1 MGRTLAIDTKIK
13 TIGSL
18 ITEVKQG
25 LVCVPPFQ
33 RDFVWTCDNIKDLF
47 DSIKKNYPIGSLLLW
62 KPSEK
67 MNWEES
73 RKVGP
78 FELPQNSDQKWYVL
92 DGFQRLSSMFGC
104 LTNPDKS
111 GFICDEQ
118 MYKSLFN
125 LYYDLKNEEFFY
137 PRNDAAHQPY
147 QVPLHVLL
155 SSSEFRQ
162 YSRTNVE
169 PKIPKDDIDDLLD
182 KADALASRFIEYKIA
197 CIEISDANIEEAVEI
212 FSRLNSKGVDIS
224 FDWMVNAL
232 SYKKNQFKFAEEI
245 TKAKNELKK
254 YGFEKISRNVLFRC
268 IQSSFGKLYFD
279 QTDIEHLAQRD
290 DFADTTKNTIPF
302 IIQAVRFLHDE
313 LFVDKYKF
321 LPYNMQLI
329 FIMEF
334 FKQNSIPTERQKK
347 DLKMWFWKTTY
358 SNYFTV
364 NSLTYQRKAYNQFVD
379 YANGLNA
386 DIFYDDGEKTPYT
399 TYAFPKKISLGA
411 VRSRALILFLKK
423 TYPSENGE
431 YSDFIE
437 SKKNEIMSAEKKF
450 VESLGLRYFDQDEF
464 INTSINL
471 KSETL
476 SKEFVN
482 TALHGIVNFDYTKNN
497 GSFTIGV
504 GKQSF
509 ETKWSEC
516 GDNSVYCYGDGVK
529 KLGYN
534 PTIRDFPLYQ
544 KIPET
549 FDFTS
554 KCKSLVVGNVVIL
567 ENLNGY
573 FCAIKINQVVRENKN
588 ADDKHSVIFEYIIYN
603 LGKENIE
610 GTIDSIDQS
619 ATTLLKII
627 ATPNYRKESFNL
639 EKKIHFL
646 EEHFANYNEVIN
658 DDKQRKINLIL
669 DYMAA
674 FIQKLNYANALAEQN
689 IKLQGAPQGSL
700 VAERQQQIRLI
711 NKNRIEECVL
721 DCKKYQEG
729 WKSLK
734 NKVFDKNV

>member
-1 MGRTLAIDTKIK
+1 MSRTLAIDTKIK
-13 TIGSL
+13 NIGSL
-18 ITEVKQG
+18 IAEVRQG

-73 RKVGP
+73 HKVGP
-78 FELPQNSDQKWYVL
+78 FELPRNSELKWYVL

-111 GFICDEQ
+111 GFIYDEQ

-137 PRNDAAHQPY
+137 PRNDASHQPY

-162 YSRTNVE
+162 YSRTNIE
-169 PKIPKDDIDDLLD
+169 PKISKDDIDNLLD

-197 CIEISDANIEEAVEI
+197 CIEISEANIEEAVEI

-245 TKAKNELKK
+245 SKTKKELKK

-290 DFADTTKNTIPF
+290 DFADVTKKSIPF
-302 IIQAVRFLHDE
+302 IIQAVQFLHDE
-313 LFVDKYKF
+313 LFVDEYRF

-329 FIMEF
+329 FMMEF
-334 FKQNSIPTERQKK
+334 FKKNPKPTEKQKN
-347 DLKMWFWKTTY
+347 DLKTWFWKTSY
-358 SNYFTV
+358 SNYFTI

-379 YANGLNA
+379 YANGLNV

-411 VRSRALILFLKK
+411 VRSRALMLFLKK
-423 TYPSENGE
+423 MYPSKNDD
-431 YSDFIE
+431 YLDFIE
-437 SKKNEIMSAEKKF
+437 TKKDEIMLAEKNF
-450 VESLGLRYFDQDEF
+450 VESLGLRYFEHDLLT
-464 INTSINL
+464 NSLKNL
-471 KSETL
+471 ISENQ

-482 TALHGIVNFDYTKNN
+482 TALHGFVIFDYTKNE
-497 GSFTIGV
+497 GRFTIGY
-504 GKQSF
+504 GEQSF

-516 GDNSVYCYGDGVK
+516 GEDSVYCYRDGVK

-534 PTIRDFPLYQ
+534 PTITIFPVYED
-544 KIPET
+544 IPEI
-549 FDFTS
+549 FDFS
-554 KCKSLVVGNVVIL
+554 SICKSLVAGNVVVL

-573 FCAIKINQVVRENKN
+573 LCAIKINQVVHTNKN
-588 ADDKHSVIFEYIIYN
+588 IDANHFVKFEYTIYS
-603 LGKENIE
+603 LKKENTEKLIN
-610 GTIDSIDQS
+610 SIDAS
-619 ATTLLKII
+619 ANHLLGII
-627 ATPNYRKESFNL
+627 ATPNFRDESLNL
-639 EKKIHFL
+639 EKKIRFL
-646 EEHFANYNEVIN
+646 EEHFYKESADESHQKEIN
-658 DDKQRKINLIL
+658 SIL
-669 DYMAA
+669 DNMAA
-674 FIQKLNYANALAEQN
+674 FIQRLNYANALAEQN
-689 IKLQGAPQGSL
+689 LKLQDAPQGSL
-700 VAERQQQIRLI
+700 VAEKQQML
-711 NKNRIEECVL
+711 RIENENIKSEVVETCINH
-721 DCKKYQEG
+721 KKE
-729 WKSLK
+729 WMRLK
-734 NKVFDKNV
+734 NIIFQ